1 MKRICFDN
9 DEWIKYKFIE
19 GDGEIGDCFII
30 YTGSDDGFAVK
41 DEKDIIIDVDKINGF
56 AIQGNNLKVI
66 SKLVKEFQKAE
77 NKIKERE

>member
-1 MKRICFDN
+1 MKRICFDD
-9 DEWIKYKFIE
+9 DEKLKYKYIE
-19 GDGEIGDCFII
+19 DDGEMGDCVII

-41 DEKDIIIDVDKINGF
+41 DKKDVIIDVDKINGF